1 MFRNVA
7 LRIVL
12 LPVYM
17 TLLAGTVVHIETADI
32 LRSVLTLLIL
42 PLTLAGAT
50 RWLLGRANIPIQE
63 AKERNRLPYLKTVT
77 LMVVVIAMFASQG
90 AVLFDNPAVVLKM
103 ILPGFAFFAFAF
115 VISIVAARICRLIY
129 PEFAVLVFTTKAQN
143 SAASLAVTV
152 TAFASQLSL
161 FCALCCGCSRTD
173 GFPPILMC

>member
-103 ILPGFAFFAFAF
+103 ILPGFAFLPRSSGSWVSQALIRQF
-115 VISIVAARICRLIY
+115 IVRFRRWTSSG
-129 PEFAVLVFTTKAQN
+129 FN
-143 SAASLAVTV
+143 
-152 TAFASQLSL
+152 
-161 FCALCCGCSRTD
+161 RT
-173 GFPPILMC
+173 